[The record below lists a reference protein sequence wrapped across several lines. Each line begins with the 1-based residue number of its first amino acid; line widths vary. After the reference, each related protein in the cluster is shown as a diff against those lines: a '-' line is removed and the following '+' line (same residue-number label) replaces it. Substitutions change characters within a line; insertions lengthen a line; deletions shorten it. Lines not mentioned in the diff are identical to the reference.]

1 MANIVVSSLCNLSC
15 AFCFARDHLSKQTNP
30 ENQPFISLEDFKD
43 RLDFLERS
51 AIEEVR
57 LIGGEPT
64 LHPEFLELVKTARG
78 RFKKLMLFTHGL
90 LPDSV
95 LHILES
101 IPPDEITILV
111 NTNAYWEAAKHKQKE
126 KNGWKTGLT
135 RLAERVTLGYTIAS
149 VDFDCDDLI
158 PLLLETGAKKSI
170 RLGLAQPVL
179 GGQNSYLF
187 PRQYPFIGKKV
198 AEFVSRAAAYEIDVE
213 FDCGFVRCMFS
224 PEALEMVTRRAQ
236 TTIFRCNP
244 VLDIDLHGQ
253 SSHCFPLADRFTE
266 SLTPTSLA
274 ADLRAA
280 IHEQIR
286 PYRLAGIYKECSS
299 CKFKQT
305 RECTGGCLALTL
317 SSFQNTDFHTTVS
330 RERKIERNGLSDYPH
345 S

>member
-30 ENQPFISLEDFKD
+30 DNQPFITLDDFKD

-64 LHPEFLELVKTARG
+64 LHPEFLELVKSARG

-90 LPDSV
+90 LPEPV
-95 LHILES
+95 LHCLEG

-111 NTNAYWEAAKHKQKE
+111 NTNAYWEATELKQKE
-126 KNGWKTGLT
+126 NSRWKTGLT

-158 PLLLETGAKKSI
+158 PLLLEAGFKKSI

-179 GGQNSYLF
+179 GGRNSWLL

-198 AEFVSRAAAYEIDVE
+198 AEFVDRASEHGIEVE

-224 PEALEMVTRRAQ
+224 PEELEIVTRRTQ
-236 TTIFRCNP
+236 TSIFRCNP

-253 SSHCFPLADRFTE
+253 SSHCFPLAERFVE
-266 SLTPTSLA
+266 PLTSTSLA
-274 ADLRAA
+274 SDLRAT
-280 IHEQIR
+280 ITEQIR
-286 PYRLAGIYKECSS
+286 PYRLSGIYKECSS

-305 RECTGGCLALTL
+305 KECTGGCLALTL
-317 SSFQNTDFHTTVS
+317 SSFQTTDFHTTIS
-330 RERKIERNGLSDYPH
+330 RERKTELNGILYDPH